1 VVIILPQIGRA
12 LDVPDTRLQWVVSS
26 YVLTFGCFLLLWGR
40 IADIYGKRLIF
51 ILGSFWV
58 TICCIVNAFI
68 PTEIAF
74 DLFRGLHGLV
84 SWFLYMLRKNVTDN
98 PTRVLLL
105 MSQLQLVFWV
115 LHSLLAKQRTM
126 PLVHMVSIFF
136 IYLSMVVN

>member
-1 VVIILPQIGRA
+1 MLYNAVANNSQTLSSQSVVIILPQIGRA
-12 LDVPDTRLQWVVSS
+12 LNVPDTRLQWVVSS

-58 TICCIVNAFI
+58 TICCVVNAFI

-84 SWFLYMLRKNVTDN
+84 RWCL
-98 PTRVLLL
+98 VLLKD
-105 MSQLQLVFWV
+105 SD
-115 LHSLLAKQRTM
+115 
-126 PLVHMVSIFF
+126 
-136 IYLSMVVN
+136 